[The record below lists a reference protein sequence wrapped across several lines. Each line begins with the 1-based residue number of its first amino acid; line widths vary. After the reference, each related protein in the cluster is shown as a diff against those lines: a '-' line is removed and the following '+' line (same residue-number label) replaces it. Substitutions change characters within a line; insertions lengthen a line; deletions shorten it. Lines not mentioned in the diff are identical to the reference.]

1 MIASRIGFRTVIV
14 FVAAVLQVTIMNR
27 LPLPGGQ
34 PDLMVLV
41 VIGIAVASGP
51 RRGAMF
57 GFFGGLV
64 ADVMPPAAH
73 IAGRDAFAYT
83 IVGYLAGL
91 AENTEETSLLAT
103 LAVVAAG
110 SAGAVLFYAGLGGL
124 LGDARI
130 TPSVTLHALIAT
142 VLYDVVL
149 APFVVRPV
157 AGVARR
163 FEPVVIR

>member
-1 MIASRIGFRTVIV
+1 
-14 FVAAVLQVTIMNR
+14 
-27 LPLPGGQ
+27 
-34 PDLMVLV
+34 
-41 VIGIAVASGP
+41 
-51 RRGAMF
+51 
-57 GFFGGLV
+57 
-64 ADVMPPAAH
+64 
-73 IAGRDAFAYT
+73 
-83 IVGYLAGL
+83 
-91 AENTEETSLLAT
+91 LAT